1 MLVFLPA
8 QNRSIILSEQELS
21 DFIADGKKV
30 NVSHDA
36 GWSVNET
43 GVYHAKKLVSSP
55 VWIKQTIMSLEL
67 GHFKVV
73 INGITPINGVI
84 FEHVTDY
91 ASLQGGFNN
100 QLMKDLGNMGM
111 KLQHGASKSLF
122 EFLSQQQGVPTVY
135 SFDKLGWHTTNAKQV
150 FVLPSQVLGSQLDN
164 HFIYM
169 PDSTA
174 PSQRALVASG
184 TLEEWQ
190 RNVVSACIDNPV
202 ALFALGIA
210 FAAPL
215 MRLFNVDGGGFH
227 FWGASSRG
235 KTLLLQI
242 AATVFGNGAD
252 PALLPDGSLIQRWN
266 TTANALEGTAL
277 AFNDLLLPMDE
288 LGTSNIKNFGQA
300 IYQLSGGVGKRAM
313 NANRDMRAVRA
324 WKVMIISSGE
334 HAITHEI
341 EAKTGVQARAGQL
354 IRFIDISVD
363 NIFPA
368 WGDVTEAKKKADAL
382 KVACS
387 QYYGVAALPFLEYV
401 VKTANHEPSMQRWH
415 NQFEIIEDGLANENP
430 NLQPEQRRAIKRF
443 ALVACGLLMAKDA
456 GCIAVKDETIM
467 DAVLNVLKL
476 WLTEFPTVSEA
487 ERGIEHIKHFILTN
501 PNRFGNA
508 NYAHGSG
515 NNLVGYRHASEHLN
529 LYLVPKENMVEVC
542 GRANYGAV
550 VKKLDELGMLLKNNT
565 NNNGSY
571 RPTYKLKLANGHYVS
586 GYAIS
591 FQLLADTVS
600 VAA

>member
-1 MLVFLPA
+1 MSARVT
-8 QNRSIILSEQELS
+8 ST
-21 DFIADGKKV
+21 FIVDGIEIS
-30 NVSHDA
+30 VSHEH
-36 GWSVNET
+36 GWSIDKT
-43 GVYHAKKLVSSP
+43 GVYEGGNFVSSP
-55 VWIKQTIMSLEL
+55 VWIQQAIVNVGSRLV
-67 GHFKVV
+67 KVV
-73 INGITPINGVI
+73 IKGINPITDSL
-84 FEHVTDY
+84 FESTTDY
-91 ASLQGGFNN
+91 ANLQGGLNN
-100 QLMKDLGNMGM
+100 QLLKALGNNGM
-111 KLQHGASKSLF
+111 RLKQGASKNLL
-122 EFLSQQQGVPTVY
+122 EFLSQQKDVPTVY
-135 SFDKLGWHTTNAKQV
+135 SFDKLGWHKNDEGKQL
-150 FVLPSQVLGSQLDN
+150 FVLPSQVLGEQPDKRYL
-164 HFIYM
+164 YM
-169 PDSTA
+169 PDSDA

-184 TLEEWQ
+184 ILEEWQ
-190 RNVVSACIDNPV
+190 RNVVSACINNPI

-210 FAAPL
+210 FAAAL
-215 MRLFNVDGGGFH
+215 MRLFNIEGGGFH

-313 NANRDMRAVRA
+313 NANRDMRSVRA
-324 WKVMIISSGE
+324 WKVLMISSGE

-341 EAKTGVQARAGQL
+341 EAKTGVQARTGQM
-354 IRFIDISVD
+354 IRFVDISVD

-401 VKTANHEPSMQRWH
+401 VKVANNPMLMDAWLDR
-415 NQFEIIEDGLANENP
+415 FELIEGALADGYD
-430 NLQPEQRRAIKRF
+430 NLQSEQRRAIKRF
-443 ALVACGLLMAKDA
+443 ALVACGLIMATDA

-467 DAVLNVLKL
+467 DAVEHVLRL

-487 ERGIEHIKHFILTN
+487 ERGIEHIKHFILTS
-501 PNRFGNA
+501 PSRFGSA
-508 NYAHGSG
+508 DAADRGG
-515 NNLVGYRHASEHLN
+515 NNLVGYRHAPLK
-529 LYLVPKENMVEVC
+529 LYLVPRENMVEVC

-550 VKKLDELGMLLKNNT
+550 VKKLDELGLLLKNNT
-565 NNNGSY
+565 NNNGSP
-571 RPTYKLKLANGHYVS
+571 RPTYKLKLSNGHYVS